1 MSRLPIF
8 VALWLAPAVTGVMAA
23 EGRYIAEVFDE
34 TIVEGGVSYRDT
46 TDVEAR
52 PISLQLDVYAPC
64 GDDCRDRPAVILLH
78 GGSFLP
84 RFNRQQPHLVELAE
98 ALARHGYVVV
108 TPDYRVRDRP
118 LDDPMGTLRDA
129 VDDCRDAL
137 DWVRAHAAEYG
148 IDPARIAI
156 VGSSAGAIIGVSLV
170 GLENSAARRF
180 GGPGLFAFVNLWGSP
195 VHAYRL
201 CNFDDR
207 YAPTLIVHGTADAI
221 VPFAN
226 SEQLAAD
233 LRAAKVDVELLA
245 LPEAPHTP
253 RDHSAEI
260 IGRVVTF
267 LADRFPDQHR

>member
-1 MSRLPIF
+1 MSRVPIF
-8 VALWLAPAVTGVMAA
+8 VALWLAPAVMGVMAA
-23 EGRYIAEVFDE
+23 EGRYREEVFDK
-34 TIVEGGVSYRDT
+34 TIVTGGVSFRDT

-52 PISLQLDVYAPC
+52 PISLHIDVYAPG
-64 GDDCRDRPAVILLH
+64 GDDCRDRPAVVLLH

-84 RFNRQQPHLVELAE
+84 RFNRQQPHLVQLAE

-108 TPDYRVRDRP
+108 APDYRVRDRP

-137 DWVRAHAAEYG
+137 DWVRAHAAEHG
-148 IDPARIAI
+148 VDPTRIAI
-156 VGSSAGAIIGVSLV
+156 VGSSAGAIVGVSLV

-195 VHAYRL
+195 VRAYRL
-201 CNFDDR
+201 CNFEDR

-226 SEQLAAD
+226 SEQLAAEM
-233 LRAAKVDVELLA
+233 RAAKVDIELFA
-245 LPEAPHTP
+245 ISEAPHTP
-253 RDHSAEI
+253 MDHSAEI
-260 IGRVVTF
+260 IDRMVTF
-267 LADRFPDQHR
+267 LADHLPDEQR